1 MKLQR
6 KMALL
11 TLLALVLPLL
21 FAACAAPAGQTD
33 TAGGGATEGATEG
46 VTESDTGAAAETAT
60 EAAAGDAAGATMGG
74 GPIAIGSKDFTE
86 AILVAELYAQ
96 VLERAGMTVERKFNL
111 GATPI
116 AHEALLSGDID
127 LYPEYT
133 STGLQE
139 VLKDTNRYTGAGAI
153 LDAVRAGYEEQFEL
167 TWLDASPFN
176 NTNVFAT
183 TPAIAEQYG
192 LKTYSD
198 LAANAADLRLGGPAE
213 FPDRVDTQGLD
224 EAYGGFVANFKEFK
238 ALGTGALRY
247 DALQNGEVDVIV
259 AFGTD
264 GRIAGDQ
271 LVVLEDDK
279 SFYPIYNIAPVVR
292 MDTLAANP
300 GIADALNAV
309 APLLTDQ
316 VMAGLNYQVDGPDK
330 LEPGAVITAFLD
342 ENAP

>member
-1 MKLQR
+1 MTTIGTTR
-6 KMALL
+6 AV
-11 TLLALVLPLL
+11 TTAARFALLALLL
-21 FAACAAPAGQTD
+21 SLILSACATPAGPAAPA
-33 TAGGGATEGATEG
+33 
-46 VTESDTGAAAETAT
+46 SDTDT
-60 EAAAGDAAGATMGG
+60 EAAAEAGAEGAAAAG
-74 GPIAIGSKDFTE
+74 PIEIGSKDFTE

-96 VLERAGMTVERKFNL
+96 VLERAGFTVERKFNL

-116 AHEALLSGDID
+116 AHEALLKGDID

-139 VLKDTNRYTGAGAI
+139 VLKDTGRYTDAGAI
-153 LDAVRAGYEEQFEL
+153 LDAVRAGYEGQFQL

-183 TPAIAEQYG
+183 TAAVAEQYG
-192 LKTYSD
+192 LATYTD
-198 LAANAADLRLGGPAE
+198 LAANAASLRLGGPAE

-224 EAYGGFVANFKEFK
+224 EAYGGFVANFQEFK
-238 ALGTGALRY
+238 PLGTGALRY
-247 DALQNGEVDVIV
+247 DALQAGEVDVIV

-271 LVVLEDDK
+271 LVVLEDDQ

-292 MDTLAANP
+292 MDTLEANP
-300 GIADALNAV
+300 SIAEALNAV

-330 LEPGAVITAFLD
+330 LEPAAVISAFLA
-342 ENAP
+342 ENAPAQ